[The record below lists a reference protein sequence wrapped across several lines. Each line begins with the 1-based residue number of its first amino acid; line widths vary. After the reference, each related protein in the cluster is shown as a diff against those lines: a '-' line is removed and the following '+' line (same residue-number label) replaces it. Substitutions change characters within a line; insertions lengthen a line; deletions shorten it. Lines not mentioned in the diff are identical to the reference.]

1 MRYAERIARTPQVR
15 RFATEQALIGWLYA
29 QLVKLDEG
37 DGPKEAGCSPP
48 QRSRAW
54 PRDGLNCWEAT
65 AHYLGWHIA
74 QRSNVTL
81 HLYDVAVKGQRHV
94 FPAVERVPGM
104 VPQPVLLQPPMGGS
118 RTPARLSRAQQLT
131 LAQGLRLVGSQGF
144 GYTDSQERRA
154 NWLRGLA
161 RGARV
166 EEWHE
171 GKPPENVLAMLP
183 IQHRGLGYI
192 ARTKWESLLFV
203 SLRPDGWG
211 TRYYL
216 IEVGPELLGGA
227 PSGAPPSGEPPS
239 APDPGGGAP
248 GRLPPGAP
256 PANAI
261 GNDLFG
267 GVHLV
272 GDKLLRAFGLGGLSD
287 SIASAAGDE
296 LPDWARTQEQKNQ
309 REREQLEA
317 QKLELQKQKAEAE
330 QRDQDRREKEALAL
344 RAIEEAQRSREQ
356 LARQKEEQAAV
367 HMRVMAAQPEP
378 PAANQP
384 GAEAPPP
391 AVSAPAQGAELP
403 ESENPC
409 GSTVFGPAA
418 FTLEVVPQ

>member
-1 MRYAERIARTPQVR
+1 MLDRSAAAVISG
-15 RFATEQALIGWLYA
+15 ATGKGVDEAMK
-29 QLVKLDEG
+29 KLLTVIVNGPPGSGKRDWPTG
-37 DGPKEAGCSPP
+37 D
-48 QRSRAW
+48 
-54 PRDGLNCWEAT
+54 
-65 AHYLGWHIA
+65 
-74 QRSNVTL
+74 
-81 HLYDVAVKGQRHV
+81 
-94 FPAVERVPGM
+94 PG
-104 VPQPVLLQPPMGGS
+104 
-118 RTPARLSRAQQLT
+118 
-131 LAQGLRLVGSQGF
+131 
-144 GYTDSQERRA
+144 
-154 NWLRGLA
+154 
-161 RGARV
+161 
-166 EEWHE
+166 
-171 GKPPENVLAMLP
+171 
-183 IQHRGLGYI
+183 
-192 ARTKWESLLFV
+192 
-203 SLRPDGWG
+203 
-211 TRYYL
+211 
-216 IEVGPELLGGA
+216 EVGPIPAGA
-227 PSGAPPSGEPPS
+227 GATGTVEGDQPSFLRRIMSSSTGLCWAAPSIRASRSSTSSTKFHRGVGWPVSLPIAASGAPPSGEPPS
-239 APDPGGGAP
+239 GPEPGTAAP

-256 PANAI
+256 PANGL
-261 GNDLFG
+261 GNDIFG

-384 GAEAPPP
+384 GAEAAPP